1 MTTEKMRNPKQ
12 SVCLGWLVVVCLAS
26 VYLADPLSS
35 LAQTKTPAYPTPPG
49 LTGCTDFKMQ
59 INGTPVWVEHLE
71 PPFPADAPD
80 WFRAPA
86 TEKLAVNIAS
96 FVCTGPCKLALHL
109 QEPVKSFVVRPKHKQ
124 IVVTG
129 KDRDFVLELPGPC
142 KLLVEMDSLPPFLI
156 FANPPETEK
165 PPSPGNNTRIFGPGV
180 HEPGLM
186 TLKDNE
192 QVYLAPGAV
201 VYGGFRG
208 NPREA
213 KVFGRGILDGSRLK
227 TWSMVSLNGARNT
240 VFEGIMIR
248 CGKGWQNTLRNC
260 DDITYRNVKILSF
273 VPYGD
278 GLDPVNSR
286 NILIEDCFFRCSDDC
301 MAVKGEKGGPK
312 MSGITVSGCTMAGYT
327 FSDGFTIGFECH
339 TPSIENVTVKNCDIL
354 YAQGGNRAGGHSA
367 FSIICDGPADI
378 RNVLFEDLRVEENIT
393 KMFELYVSDG
403 QLYVKAPPGHIRN
416 VRVKNVHW
424 NVVKP
429 LILRGNDE
437 QHRVED
443 VTFEGCTVAGQP
455 LGYGDLQTNAFVN
468 NVVVSK

>member
-1 MTTEKMRNPKQ
+1 VEFTAE
-12 SVCLGWLVVVCLAS
+12 V
-26 VYLADPLSS
+26 
-35 LAQTKTPAYPTPPG
+35 
-49 LTGCTDFKMQ
+49 
-59 INGTPVWVEHLE
+59 NGTPVWVEHLK
-71 PPFPADAPD
+71 PPYPADAPD

-86 TEKLAVNIAS
+86 TDNLAVNLAAFAS
-96 FVCTGPCKLALHL
+96 AGPCKLALHL
-109 QEPVKSFVVRPKHKQ
+109 QEPVKSLVVRPKHKH
-124 IVVTG
+124 IAVTG

-142 KLLVEMDSLPPFLI
+142 KLLVEMDPLPPFLI
-156 FANPPETEK
+156 FADPPETDK
-165 PPSPGNNTRIFGPGV
+165 LPSHPNHVRVFGPGA
-180 HEPGLM
+180 HEPGMM
-186 TLKDNE
+186 TLQDQE

-208 NPREA
+208 NPRGA

-227 TWSMVSLNGARNT
+227 TWGMVSLNGASNT
-240 VFEGIMIR
+240 VFDGIMIR

-339 TPSIENVTVKNCDIL
+339 TECIENVTVKNCDIL

-378 RNVLFEDLRVEENIT
+378 CNVLFEDLRVEENIT
-393 KMFELYVSDG
+393 RMFELYVSDG

-424 NVVKP
+424 SVVKP

-455 LGYGDLQTNAFVN
+455 LGYEHLQTNAFVKK
-468 NVVVSK
+468 VVVSK